1 VNNFKVERLTMKRFV
16 WAAALAAFLAIAL
29 GLVAPAQAQSPYSVT
44 TNGCTITINLSSP
57 SAFPFTYKIGPVED
71 VWPYTDEFTPAPSV
85 SATMPASGTYLVEVN
100 GELSFSG
107 SVTVTCDT
115 FPAEPL
121 DPAAGEGDPDLVV
134 DTIVLIRD
142 TDGVIR
148 EGQAFARLLRP
159 TYLGN
164 RSIIDIPYIRAGDI
178 FVFFKGQ
185 TYKGGFHTPLRV
197 CLRGEGQLLF
207 ASVQGR
213 PRQFGPA
220 VLAPNTGRRGFQ
232 CAWVSEP
239 GTLALVRR

>member
-1 VNNFKVERLTMKRFV
+1 MRRLSKQAV
-16 WAAALAAFLAIAL
+16 WAYVVVVLL
-29 GLVAPAQAQSPYSVT
+29 LVAAGIVNDSPVQAGPSLQVT
-44 TNGCTITINLSSP
+44 
-57 SAFPFTYKIGPVED
+57 
-71 VWPYTDEFTPAPSV
+71 
-85 SATMPASGTYLVEVN
+85 GTAEPT
-100 GELSFSG
+100 G
-107 SVTVTCDT
+107 TVTPIT
-115 FPAEPL
+115 ATPEPPSEPL

-164 RSIIDIPYIRAGDI
+164 RSIIDIPYIRAADV
-178 FVFFKGQ
+178 FVFFKGR

-213 PRQFGPA
+213 PRQFSPA
-220 VLAPNTGRRGFQ
+220 VLAPNAGRRGFQ
-232 CAWVSEP
+232 CAWLSEP

>member
-1 VNNFKVERLTMKRFV
+1 MNRSALVSLVL
-16 WAAALAAFLAIAL
+16 AAAAFAL
-29 GLVAPAQAQSPYSVT
+29 LVSAMPVKAYEVT
-44 TNGCTITINLSSP
+44 SGGCTITISS
-57 SAFPFTYKIGPVED
+57 SGDEFPYSYKIGPVED
-71 VWPYTDEFTPAPSV
+71 LWPFDPDTELPVPSV
-85 SATMPASGTYLVEVN
+85 SAAMPASGTYLVEVYEE
-100 GELSFSG
+100 GDPSIIVVFRAF
-107 SVTVTCDT
+107 VTVECDD

-121 DPAAGEGDPDLVV
+121 DPAVSGDGDPDLVV
-134 DTIVLIRD
+134 DTVVLIED

-164 RSIIDIPYIRAGDI
+164 RSIIDIPYIRAADV

-185 TYKGGFHTPLRV
+185 TYKGGFYTPLRV

-220 VLAPNTGRRGFQ
+220 VIAPNTGRRAFQ
-232 CAWVSEP
+232 CAWVIEP
-239 GTLALVRR
+239 GTLALVARR

>member
-1 VNNFKVERLTMKRFV
+1 MKRFV
-16 WAAALAAFLAIAL
+16 WAAALVALLAMSL

-44 TNGCTITINLSSP
+44 TDGCTITINLSDP
-57 SAFPFTYKIGPVED
+57 SAFPITYKIGPVEGD
-71 VWPYTDEFTPAPSV
+71 WPYDAQDQPLPSV
-85 SATMPASGTYLVEVN
+85 SATMPASGTYLVQVD
-100 GELSFSG
+100 GEIRFSTI
-107 SVTVTCDT
+107 VTVACDT
-115 FPAEPL
+115 FPVDPL

-164 RSIIDIPYIRAGDI
+164 RSIIDIPYIRAGDV
-178 FVFFKGQ
+178 FVFFKGR

-220 VLAPNTGRRGFQ
+220 VLAPTTGRRGFQ
-232 CAWVSEP
+232 CAWLSEP

>member
-1 VNNFKVERLTMKRFV
+1 MKRFV
-16 WAAALAAFLAIAL
+16 WAIALLALFATAL
-29 GLVAPAQAQSPYSVT
+29 GLVAPVQAQSPYSVT
-44 TNGCTITINLSSP
+44 TDGCTITVSLSSRFTFP
-57 SAFPFTYKIGPVED
+57 SFYKIGPVEGS
-71 VWPYTDEFTPAPSV
+71 WPYDAQQQPLPSV
-85 SATMPASGTYLVEVN
+85 SATMPASGTYLILVE
-100 GELSFSG
+100 GDPEFEDEA
-107 SVTVTCDT
+107 TVTCDT

-164 RSIIDIPYIRAGDI
+164 RNIIDIPYIRAGDI
-178 FVFFKGQ
+178 FVFFKGR

-232 CAWVSEP
+232 CAWLSEP
-239 GTLALVRR
+239 GTLALVRRRG